1 MSVWGDMDYEMQPL
15 PLDWETAERLM
26 SGRVAPEDA
35 PPGYGPVVRLLD
47 AASAE
52 ASAEELA
59 NEREGVVAFALAV
72 GSSRPTDSVS
82 PRGFSMPFSFSRAR
96 LVAAALATALA
107 ATAGLASAGSLPGAA
122 QDVASEVLAKL
133 GVSVPGP
140 NDSAGTHP
148 DVRGSSATAP
158 SAERKG
164 QEISELARTTEA
176 TGVEKGA
183 AVSTA
188 ASDGKSRAGQAAA
201 GSNSRAQG
209 NPAAA
214 GTGTAGKGSEISEL
228 ARSTEATEATGVE
241 KGAAVST
248 AASEGKSQAGEQGSA
263 AGAGSA
269 NSPPSGSNGGGT
281 GTADTASGGKSSE
294 GTTTANAASNGSS
307 SAGSGNAS
315 SGKSRRP

>member
-15 PLDWETAERLM
+15 PLDGETAERLL
-26 SGRVAPEDA
+26 SARVAPEDA

-47 AASAE
+47 AAWAE

-59 NEREGVVAFALAV
+59 NEREGVIAFALAV

-82 PRGFSMPFSFSRAR
+82 PRGFSQPFPFSRVR
-96 LVAAALATALA
+96 LVAAALATALV
-107 ATAGLASAGSLPGAA
+107 TAGLASAGSLPGAA

-188 ASDGKSRAGQAAA
+188 ASEGKSRAGQDAAA
-201 GSNSRAQG
+201 GSNSRARR
-209 NPAAA
+209 NPAAT
-214 GTGTAGKGSEISEL
+214 GTGAAGKGSEISEL
-228 ARSTEATEATGVE
+228 ARTTEATGVE

-248 AASEGKSQAGEQGSA
+248 AASDGKSQAGEQGSA
-263 AGAGSA
+263 AGAGNASP
-269 NSPPSGSNGGGT
+269 PPSGSNGGGT
-281 GTADTASGGKSSE
+281 GTADTASGGKSSK
-294 GTTTANAASNGSS
+294 GTATANAASNGSS
-307 SAGSGNAS
+307 SAGSGNAA

>member
-15 PLDWETAERLM
+15 PLDGETAERLL

-59 NEREGVVAFALAV
+59 NEREGVIAFALAV
-72 GSSRPTDSVS
+72 DSSRAMDSVS
-82 PRGFSMPFSFSRAR
+82 PSGLSMPVPFSRAR
-96 LVAAALATALA
+96 LVAAALATALV
-107 ATAGLASAGSLPGAA
+107 TAGLASAGSLPGAA

-140 NDSAGTHP
+140 SDSAGTHH

-188 ASDGKSRAGQAAA
+188 ASDGKS
-201 GSNSRAQG
+201 
-209 NPAAA
+209 
-214 GTGTAGKGSEISEL
+214 
-228 ARSTEATEATGVE
+228 
-241 KGAAVST
+241 
-248 AASEGKSQAGEQGSA
+248 QAGEQGSA
-263 AGAGSA
+263 AGAGNASP
-269 NSPPSGSNGGGT
+269 PPSGSNGGGT
-281 GTADTASGGKSSE
+281 GTADAASGGKSSK
-294 GTTTANAASNGSS
+294 GTAAANAASNGSS
-307 SAGSGNAS
+307 SAGSGNAA